1 MIICEICKKEFKYI
15 TISHL
20 NRHNIDFIKY
30 LEMFPN
36 ANLISKETQM
46 KMSSNH
52 KGMEGKKH
60 TEEFKKKLREF
71 NSGENNPFYGEH
83 HTEESKQKQR
93 EKMLD
98 RYDGEN
104 NPFYGK
110 HHTEEFKERQRE
122 NHSDM
127 WGENNPFYGKH
138 HTEEFKEKMQKP
150 KSEEHKQKMREN
162 APDRSG
168 KKNPMYGKKAARLSG
183 IGKGSYYDSPLQGT
197 IWLRSSYEIA
207 YAKYLDEHKI
217 LWMYEMETFE
227 LSNEMTYTPDF
238 FLPKF
243 KKFIDTKG
251 YMKKEAQEKINKFK
265 EEYPWDLEILYKED
279 LIKLGINIK

>member
-30 LEMFPN
+30 LEMFPE

-52 KGMEGKKH
+52 KGMKGKKH
-60 TEEFKKKLREF
+60 TEEFKQNLRES
-71 NSGENNPFYGEH
+71 NS
-83 HTEESKQKQR
+83 
-93 EKMLD
+93 
-98 RYDGEN
+98 GEN

-110 HHTEEFKERQRE
+110 HHTEESKQKQRE
-122 NHSDM
+122 NHSNM
-127 WGENNPFYGKH
+127 WGENNLFYGKH
-138 HTEEFKEKMQKP
+138 HTEETLEKLREP

-162 APDRSG
+162 APNRSG

-183 IGKGSYYDSPLQGT
+183 IGKGNYYDSPLQGKV
-197 IWLRSSYEIA
+197 WLRSSYEIA
-207 YAKYLDEHKI
+207 YAKYLDEYKI

-238 FLPKF
+238 FLPQF
-243 KKFIDTKG
+243 EKFIEIKG
-251 YMKKEAQEKINKFK
+251 YMKPESQIKINKFL